1 MVVIIDNNDSFTYNI
16 VEMVR
21 RILDE
26 SANSVD
32 ELPAVSEN
40 VQVLPNSGLSIND
53 PDSMNPGHLILS
65 PGPGRPEDTGLLP
78 DVVRHFAGRIPIL
91 GICLGFQV
99 IAQVFGARIK
109 KADHL
114 AHGRPD
120 PVIHDGQGLFVS
132 LPMPCRFTRYHSLAV
147 DASSLPGCLQATA
160 YAPDGELMALRHQS
174 SPIYGVQFHP
184 ESIGSES
191 GSQLFA
197 NFLSL

>member
-26 SANSVD
+26 SVNSVD
-32 ELPAVSEN
+32 EFPAASGN
-40 VQVLPNSGLSIND
+40 VKVLPNSGISIND
-53 PDSMNPGHLILS
+53 LGSMNPSHLILS

-78 DVVRHFAGRIPIL
+78 DVVRYFAGRIPIL
-91 GICLGFQV
+91 GICLGLQV

-109 KADHL
+109 KAGHL
-114 AHGRPD
+114 VHGRPD
-120 PVIHDGQGLFVS
+120 PVTHDGQGLFVS
-132 LPMPCRFTRYHSLAV
+132 LPEPCRFTRYHSLAV
-147 DASSLPGCLQATA
+147 DASSLPRCLQATA
-160 YAPDGELMALRHQS
+160 YAPDGELMALRHRS
-174 SPIYGVQFHP
+174 FPIYGVQFHP

-191 GSQLFA
+191 GSQLFT